1 MKKMLLTL
9 AAMLAMTMGVNA
21 QTALELA
28 KQQKEL
34 NKVNRSILKEKPVK
48 DARKEGKRLRKD
60 GWKVPAGEL
69 PIEKQISKSMLY
81 EQELMA
87 GEHGTPT
94 TRYIMR
100 TGIAT
105 GGSYNVAHSMAR
117 ASALNEIAGLLRTEI
132 VGVWQLKQD
141 NRQESQ
147 SKALTNDQF
156 NQRVKAIVEQTL
168 TNIQP
173 FMAIYRMVG
182 DNFEVQVR
190 VAADKK
196 EIAARLKRNLQKEM
210 EEEGD
215 ELNSIVDDVMSKKLQ

>member
-1 MKKMLLTL
+1 M
-9 AAMLAMTMGVNA
+9 
-21 QTALELA
+21 
-28 KQQKEL
+28 
-34 NKVNRSILKEKPVK
+34 
-48 DARKEGKRLRKD
+48 
-60 GWKVPAGEL
+60 PAGEM
-69 PIEKQISKSMLY
+69 PIEKQISQSLLY
-81 EQELMA
+81 RQELMA

-105 GGSYNVAHSMAR
+105 GGSYNVAHAMAR
-117 ASALNEIAGLLRTEI
+117 ASALNEVAGLLNTEI
-132 VGVWQLKQD
+132 VGAWQLKQD

-147 SKALTNDQF
+147 SKTLTNDQF

-182 DNFEVQVR
+182 DNFEVQVS

-196 EIAARLKRNLQKEM
+196 EIAARLKQKLQQEL
-210 EEEGD
+210 EDEGD
-215 ELNSIVDDVMSKKLQ
+215 ELLELVDERIKQSK

>member
-9 AAMLAMTMGVNA
+9 VTMLAMTVGVSA
-21 QTALELA
+21 QSAIELA

-34 NKVNRSILKEKPVK
+34 NKVNREILNQKPVK
-48 DARKEGKRLRKD
+48 DARKEAKKLRKE
-60 GWKVPAGEL
+60 GWKVPAGEM
-69 PIEKQISKSMLY
+69 PIEKQISQSLLY
-81 EQELMA
+81 RQELMA

-105 GGSYNVAHSMAR
+105 GGSYNVAHAMAR
-117 ASALNEIAGLLRTEI
+117 ASALNEVAGLLNTEI
-132 VGVWQLKQD
+132 VGAWQLKQD

-147 SKALTNDQF
+147 SKTLTNDQF

-182 DNFEVQVR
+182 DNFEVQVS

-196 EIAARLKRNLQKEM
+196 EIAARLKQKLQQEL
-210 EEEGD
+210 EDEGD
-215 ELNSIVDDVMSKKLQ
+215 ELLELVDERIKQSK

>member
-1 MKKMLLTL
+1 MLLTL
-9 AAMLAMTMGVNA
+9 VTMLAMTVGVSA
-21 QTALELA
+21 QSAIELA

-34 NKVNRSILKEKPVK
+34 NKVNREILNQKPVK
-48 DARKEGKRLRKD
+48 DARKEAKKLRKE
-60 GWKVPAGEL
+60 GWKVPAGEM
-69 PIEKQISKSMLY
+69 PIEKQISQSLLY
-81 EQELMA
+81 RQELMA

-105 GGSYNVAHSMAR
+105 GGSYNVAHAMAR
-117 ASALNEIAGLLRTEI
+117 ASALNEVAGLLNTEI
-132 VGVWQLKQD
+132 VGAWQLKQD

-147 SKALTNDQF
+147 SKTLTNDQF

-182 DNFEVQVR
+182 DNFEVQVS

-196 EIAARLKRNLQKEM
+196 EIAARLKQKLQQEL
-210 EEEGD
+210 EDEGD
-215 ELNSIVDDVMSKKLQ
+215 ELLELVDERIKQSK

>member
-9 AAMLAMTMGVNA
+9 VTMLAMTVGVSA
-21 QTALELA
+21 QSAIELA

-34 NKVNRSILKEKPVK
+34 NKVNREILNQKPVK
-48 DARKEGKRLRKD
+48 DARKEAKKLRKD
-60 GWKVPAGEL
+60 GWKVPAGEM
-69 PIEKQISKSMLY
+69 PIEKQISQSLLY
-81 EQELMA
+81 GQELMA

-105 GGSYNVAHSMAR
+105 GGSYNVAHAMAR
-117 ASALNEIAGLLRTEI
+117 ANALNEVAGLLSTEI
-132 VGVWQLKQD
+132 VGAWQLKQD
-141 NRQESQ
+141 NRQEGQ
-147 SKALTNDQF
+147 TKALTNDQF

-168 TNIQP
+168 TNVQP
-173 FMAIYRMVG
+173 FMAIYRNVG

-190 VAADKK
+190 LAADKK
-196 EIAARLKRNLQKEM
+196 EIAAQLKRKLQQEM

-215 ELNSIVDDVMSKKLQ
+215 ELLELVDERIKQSK

>member
-9 AAMLAMTMGVNA
+9 ATILATTLGANA
-21 QTALELA
+21 QSAIELA

-34 NKVNRSILKEKPVK
+34 NKVNREILNQKPVK
-48 DARKEGKRLRKD
+48 DARKEAKKLRKD
-60 GWKVPAGEL
+60 GWRVPAGEM
-69 PIEKQISKSMLY
+69 PIEKQISQSLLY
-81 EQELMA
+81 RQELMA

-105 GGSYNVAHSMAR
+105 GGSYNVAHAMAR
-117 ASALNEIAGLLRTEI
+117 ASAMNEVAGLLNTEI
-132 VGVWQLKQD
+132 VGAWQLKQD

-147 SKALTNDQF
+147 SKTLTNDQF

-182 DNFEVQVR
+182 DNFEVQVS

-196 EIAARLKRNLQKEM
+196 EIAARLKQKLQQEL
-210 EEEGD
+210 EDEGD
-215 ELNSIVDDVMSKKLQ
+215 ELLELVDERIKQSK